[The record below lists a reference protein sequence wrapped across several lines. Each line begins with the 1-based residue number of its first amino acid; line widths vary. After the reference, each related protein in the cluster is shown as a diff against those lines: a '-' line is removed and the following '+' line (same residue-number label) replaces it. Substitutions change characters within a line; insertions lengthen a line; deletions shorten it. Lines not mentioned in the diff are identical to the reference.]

1 VAALPRSW
9 PSVCTRLVP
18 GCDDLHVP
26 RPPNFL
32 LLITDQQRSPMHWP
46 NRPGWLRELMPSHAE
61 LARTGLAFTR
71 AFANSCMCSPSRATL
86 FTGRMPAEHGVV
98 LTHTRGGARP
108 TPRNLLATARAGAGR
123 SVRDGVPAITG
134 IRALSRM
141 ALRAATGTP
150 QRAEPELRPQM
161 PNLATLLRD
170 AGYEVAYKGKWH
182 LTKPVAGGRWS
193 DADTRHLAERFGVA
207 GWEPPDAG
215 EDTAPEHFGAGAAG
229 RTCAGWDEDF
239 TRQAERFLTDRGL
252 PEPFALVVSLVNPH
266 DVLAYPMTWRRGG
279 FTPDAVRDLG
289 VRLPPTVD
297 ERLNRKPVAHGVQKY
312 GQQSYLGPLP
322 SHQAKLEYVNFYAHL
337 HSVVDEKIG
346 RVLAALGDPADPRS
360 LRSRTV
366 IVRTSD
372 HGELGLSHG
381 GMRQKM
387 FNAYEETI
395 RVPLVVSNPVLF
407 PRGVE
412 TDALAAL
419 VDVVPT
425 MLSLAGGTNGARR
438 LDGEDLLP
446 VLALH
451 AAPEREAISLVP
463 VDLQPVLRDTRTAAS
478 VRDAISFTYDDDA
491 AGTFLKDT
499 VPPPNHIRC
508 VRERRLKYAVY
519 VDPSGRAEPHY
530 ELYDLERD
538 PVETE
543 NLVDRDTGQVHDAT
557 YASALDRLRE
567 RVAAVP
573 APG

>member
-1 VAALPRSW
+1 
-9 PSVCTRLVP
+9 
-18 GCDDLHVP
+18 
-26 RPPNFL
+26 
-32 LLITDQQRSPMHWP
+32 
-46 NRPGWLRELMPSHAE
+46 MPSNAE
-61 LARTGLAFTR
+61 LARTGLSFTR
-71 AFANSCMCSPSRATL
+71 AFVNSCMCSPSRATL

-108 TPRNLLATARAGAGR
+108 TPANLLATARAGAGR
-123 SVRDGVPAITG
+123 SVRDGVSPITG
-134 IRALSRM
+134 VRALSRM
-141 ALRAATGTP
+141 ALRTATGTP

-161 PNLATLLRD
+161 PNLATLLRA
-170 AGYEVAYKGKWH
+170 AGYEVVYKGKWH

-193 DADTRHLAERFGVA
+193 DADTRHLAMRFGVA

-229 RTCAGWDEDF
+229 RSGAGWDEDF
-239 TRQAERFLTDRGL
+239 TRQAERFLTDPGL

-312 GQQSYLGPLP
+312 GQQSYLGPLT
-322 SHQAKLEYVNFYAHL
+322 SHQAKLDYVNFYAYL
-337 HSVVDEKIG
+337 HGVVDEKIG
-346 RVLAALGDPADPRS
+346 RLLAALGDPSDPRS

-395 RVPLVVSNPVLF
+395 RVPLVISNPVLF
-407 PRGVE
+407 PDGGE

-425 MLSLAGGTNGARR
+425 MLALAGAQGAER
-438 LDGEDLLP
+438 LDGEDLTP
-446 VLALH
+446 VLARH
-451 AAPEREAISLVP
+451 AAPEREAIDLVP
-463 VDLQPVLRDTRTAAS
+463 VDLEPLLRDTPAEAS

-491 AGTFLKDT
+491 AGTFLEDT

-519 VDPSGRAEPHY
+519 VDPAGRAEPQY

-543 NLVDRDTGQVHDAT
+543 NLVDRDTGLVRDST